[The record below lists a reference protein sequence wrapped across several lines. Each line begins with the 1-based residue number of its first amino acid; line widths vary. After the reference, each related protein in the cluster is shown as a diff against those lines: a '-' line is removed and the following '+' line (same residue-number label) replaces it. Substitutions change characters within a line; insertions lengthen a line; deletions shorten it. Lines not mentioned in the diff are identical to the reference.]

1 MEEIKTEQTTINNT
15 QTENNI
21 NQETLVEGKK
31 PPFKKR
37 KVMKLII
44 TLIYFYD
51 WFNQVFW
58 FVFH

>member
-37 KVMKLII
+37 KPSQMYTKVK
-44 TLIYFYD
+44 
-51 WFNQVFW
+51 NGRNKN
-58 FVFH
+58 